1 MALVQ
6 SFYKYIVVL
15 LVWNVSTNYRT
26 PLIHSLLIILSIIPD
41 LRIAFDLLDRNR
53 DGQVTTREFKIMLNN
68 LGIDLKEDKVEE
80 LIRFASHAGKVC

>member
-1 MALVQ
+1 M
-6 SFYKYIVVL
+6 YL
-15 LVWNVSTNYRT
+15 LTIPII
-26 PLIHSLLIILSIIPD
+26 PLIHSLLIILSVNFIIPD

-80 LIRFASHAGKVC
+80 LIRFASHAGKAC